1 MSTHRQSIRAAL
13 ALCALVSAACG
24 TDRTTNPDG
33 DARFDAQRL
42 NADVATTERTMSSS
56 VWASFTTLSE
66 RFDLGIPT
74 TSAVAGSRELLAGA
88 LRAGRDRDGLTM
100 ARSKQIAMATAE
112 RLMTAAAA
120 DVVLASPV
128 LRLESL
134 GKTYVYD
141 ATLQRYVVAPERTGA
156 PENGVRFVLYAVNPV
171 THEPIVATEIG
182 YADLID
188 DGAARPTG
196 LGLRL
201 IVVSEGETYL
211 DYRVAIDGSANAGS
225 LAVTGFLTDG
235 TTRLDFNIEAS
246 GTVGPTGATMNV
258 AFEFAVPARAF
269 NVVGTV
275 EGTHTAD
282 GDLGRVNLAVH
293 SGLTRIDF
301 AVTGDEHT
309 VNATILVN
317 DRIFATVTGS
327 PHDPVI
333 RGAGGRE
340 LTAEEVGALQGIL
353 RLVGGVFELFGNLL
367 KPVGAIL
374 ALSTIP

>member
-1 MSTHRQSIRAAL
+1 MSTHRQTIRAAL
-13 ALCALVSAACG
+13 ALCTLVAAACG
-24 TDRTTNPDG
+24 TDRTTGPDG

-42 NADVATTERTMSSS
+42 TADVAATERVLSPS
-56 VWASFTTLSE
+56 VWASFTALSE
-66 RFDLGIPT
+66 RFDLGAAT
-74 TSAVAGSRELLAGA
+74 TSALAGSREVLGA
-88 LRAGRDRDGLTM
+88 RDGLTM
-100 ARSKQIAMATAE
+100 ARSKEIAMATAE
-112 RLMTAAAA
+112 RLMVATAS

-128 LRLESL
+128 LRPGSL

-141 ATLQRYVVAPERTGA
+141 ATLRRYVVAPERTGA

-182 YADLID
+182 HADLID
-188 DGAARPTG
+188 DGAARLTG

-201 IVVSEGETYL
+201 IVVSEGKTYL
-211 DYRVAIDGSANAGS
+211 DYRVAIDGSANTGR

-246 GTVGPTGATMNV
+246 GTVGPAGATMNV
-258 AFEFAVPARAF
+258 AFQFAVPAREF
-269 NVVGTV
+269 NVVGTI
-275 EGTHTAD
+275 EGTHSS
-282 GDLGRVNLAVH
+282 GGHLGRVNLAVR

-333 RGAGGRE
+333 RGAGGRQ
-340 LTAEEVGALQGIL
+340 LTAEEVEALQGIL
-353 RLVGGVFELFGNLL
+353 RLVGGLFELFGNLL

>member
-1 MSTHRQSIRAAL
+1 
-13 ALCALVSAACG
+13 
-24 TDRTTNPDG
+24 
-33 DARFDAQRL
+33 
-42 NADVATTERTMSSS
+42 
-56 VWASFTTLSE
+56 
-66 RFDLGIPT
+66 
-74 TSAVAGSRELLAGA
+74 
-88 LRAGRDRDGLTM
+88 
-100 ARSKQIAMATAE
+100 
-112 RLMTAAAA
+112 
-120 DVVLASPV
+120 
-128 LRLESL
+128 
-134 GKTYVYD
+134 
-141 ATLQRYVVAPERTGA
+141 VVAPERTGA

-182 YADLID
+182 HADLID
-188 DGAARPTG
+188 DGASRPTG

-201 IVVSEGETYL
+201 IVVSEGKTYL
-211 DYRVAIDGSANAGS
+211 DYRVAIDGSANTGR

-246 GTVGPTGATMNV
+246 GTVGPAGATMNV
-258 AFEFAVPARAF
+258 AFEFAVPAREF
-269 NVVGTV
+269 SVVGTV
-275 EGTHTAD
+275 EGTHSSG
-282 GDLGRVNLAVH
+282 GDLGRVNLTVR
-293 SGLTRIDF
+293 SGLTSIDF

-340 LTAEEVGALQGIL
+340 LTAEEVEALQGIL

-374 ALSTIP
+374 ALSTIS